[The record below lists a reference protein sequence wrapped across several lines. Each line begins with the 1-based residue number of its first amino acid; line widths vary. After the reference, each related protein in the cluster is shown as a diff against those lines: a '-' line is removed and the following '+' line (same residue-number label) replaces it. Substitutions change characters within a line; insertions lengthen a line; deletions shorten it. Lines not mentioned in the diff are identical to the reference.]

1 MGNFSLRN
9 FGFGKAMIEVPH
21 LEWHVTHNCNLSC
34 ESCCHFTNHGHD
46 WFIDIDTL
54 AKWYSYWNK
63 RISPRRMAIL
73 GGEPLL
79 HKNIVDIV
87 YLTREMWNQPKDF
100 YFEIVT
106 NGILIDKEK
115 HKNLPKALVDTD
127 CTLSVSI
134 HSTKNVSLE
143 YSNKLK
149 KSLNI
154 IKEWR
159 DRYNIKINLDD
170 SFNDWNRTYKNFGIN
185 SEPFE
190 DNTPE
195 QSWENCPTGQ
205 ECFQL
210 YNGNIYKCAPLAYLP
225 LLKEKYG
232 PLLSGKWDPYLKY
245 IPLTPNCSDDDIIE
259 FYNRKCES
267 VCGMCPK
274 NIINFKKNDPLLPVS
289 YYEKNCKIE
298 GN

>member
-1 MGNFSLRN
+1 
-9 FGFGKAMIEVPH
+9 MIEVPH
-21 LEWHVTHNCNLSC
+21 LEWHITHNCNLSC
-34 ESCCHFTNHGHD
+34 ESCSHFTNHGHD

-54 AKWYSYWNK
+54 TKWYSYWNK
-63 RISPRRMAIL
+63 RISPRRMAVL

-79 HKNIVDIV
+79 HKNIVDII
-87 YLTREMWNQPKDF
+87 YLTRDMWQQPPYSGIKSH
-100 YFEIVT
+100 YPTPRYEIVT

-159 DRYNIKINLDD
+159 DRYNIKINLYD
-170 SFNDWNRTYKNFGIN
+170 SFKDWSRVYNGFGIN

-195 QSWENCPTGQ
+195 QSWKNCPAGQ

-245 IPLTPNCSDDDIIE
+245 IPLTPDCSDDDIIE